1 MKNLI
6 KHLYV
11 CVSIVRFLPIL
22 LLCFIS
28 PNKNIIKYD
37 IDKWGKCY
45 GLNFRG
51 GYLFLWLLVFYREF
65 RSLIYYRCR
74 LARIFKAIAPPMTN
88 LFINCENI
96 GKGLFI
102 QHGFSTIISA
112 KSIGNDCW
120 INQQVTIGWTSSTD
134 APIIGNNVKI
144 YAGAIVI
151 GNVHVGDN
159 VRIGA
164 GAVVVKDIEDNATVV
179 GAPCRVIQQQVLHD
193 NQY

>member
-1 MKNLI
+1 M
-6 KHLYV
+6 
-11 CVSIVRFLPIL
+11 
-22 LLCFIS
+22 
-28 PNKNIIKYD
+28 
-37 IDKWGKCY
+37 GKM
-45 GLNFRG
+45 LWAKFSG
-51 GYLFLWLLVFYREF
+51 GYLFCWLLVFYREF

-74 LARIFKAIAPPMTN
+74 LARLFKVIAPPMTN

-112 KSIGNDCW
+112 KSIGDDCW

-179 GAPCRVIQQQVLHD
+179 GASCRVIQQRVSNN